1 MENGVVVI
9 VVVIVKNQDWDV
21 FQKKIYRQPPPKVP
35 S

>member
-21 FQKKIYRQPPPKVP
+21 FQKKYTDSPPPKVR